1 MAIRPRA
8 WVRTAALTGK
18 VVHLSFGMA
27 ETMTLCALAGVEFVR
42 LRNLPNGATSV
53 ECSTDEG
60 ADELRSQLRDHVLP
74 TQRTGSQRERS

>member
-1 MAIRPRA
+1 MATRPTARVRA
-8 WVRTAALTGK
+8 VAVSGK
-18 VVHLSFGMA
+18 IVDLSFGIA

-60 ADELRSQLRDHVLP
+60 ADELRAQLRDHVLSVHKA
-74 TQRTGSQRERS
+74 GNQRERR